1 MVGRMVDL
9 MAVGMDTKMVGMR
22 VVKLVDL
29 MVGMTVESWVV

>member
-1 MVGRMVDL
+1 MVERMVDL
-9 MAVGMDTKMVGMR
+9 MAVGMDTKMVGMW